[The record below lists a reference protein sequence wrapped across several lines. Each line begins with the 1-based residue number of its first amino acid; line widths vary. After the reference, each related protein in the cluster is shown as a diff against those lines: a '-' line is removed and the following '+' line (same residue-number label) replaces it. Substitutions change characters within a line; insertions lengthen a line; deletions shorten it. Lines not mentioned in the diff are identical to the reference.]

1 MGRKPM
7 GHAEDTLTSSIAQ
20 LVSHAST
27 LTTLSGFARSAQRT
41 VNADSS
47 SRETAE
53 PEKLAHAT
61 TRQSMLLPTR
71 CARTESIEKI
81 SFDTGAINYLILS
94 HWLFR
99 IKSSL
104 QTNTRFLYIFTNSF
118 SNSGIPM

>member
-71 CARTESIEKI
+71 CSRTESIEKREKMLKYR
-81 SFDTGAINYLILS
+81 SNKLS
-94 HWLFR
+94 YT
-99 IKSSL
+99 K
-104 QTNTRFLYIFTNSF
+104 
-118 SNSGIPM
+118 PMAFPNKIVIANKK